1 MYNDQEYIE
10 KIRSKIEASRKQ
22 FENNQCKVI
31 KTEDLWK

>member
-1 MYNDQEYIE
+1 MAR
-10 KIRSKIEASRKQ
+10 KIKKKFIQKIEDSRKQ